1 MRDRTRAAL
10 RHNPD
15 NRLLALIWMQGEF
28 DLTTAEYAH
37 QPALFQAMV
46 ARFRADMA
54 DMAPQMAGG
63 GRIDCPGSAAIPART
78 GKRPTHG
85 SMRRSTAPTGTVRCR
100 RCISSP

>member
-1 MRDRTRAAL
+1 MRY
-10 RHNPD
+10 NPD

-63 GRIDCPGSAAIPART
+63 AGGPGALDLRRYLRVLANDLPTAVCDDLRRLPALSVAGAAF
-78 GKRPTHG
+78 RPLD
-85 SMRRSTAPTGTVRCR
+85 V
-100 RCISSP
+100 